1 MSTSLQ
7 ELKKRFLR
15 LLDEDVEFRYTVA
28 GYLGLSEI
36 LKRLDG
42 IEEEQVRLREEQAK
56 MREEQIRMREEF
68 SKRFEAHE
76 AEMRALREDFNKRFE
91 AHEAELRALREDF
104 NRMQKTIEDVQ
115 KTIADMQKTIADMQE
130 TIASMQLTIEGML
143 RAIERMDK
151 RLTRVEKTLEKL
163 TIDIEEEARS
173 IVAHRLRQ
181 MGYDIELDRL
191 QLPGVELDL
200 YGAIDDMC
208 VVGECGVRAG
218 PSLLEELKHKL
229 ETLKKL
235 YPSLLRPKTILVIYA
250 SLALP
255 ELVESAKRERV
266 WVLKATKDVVPPP
279 LP

>member
-1 MSTSLQ
+1 M
-7 ELKKRFLR
+7 
-15 LLDEDVEFRYTVA
+15 
-28 GYLGLSEI
+28 
-36 LKRLDG
+36 
-42 IEEEQVRLREEQAK
+42 
-56 MREEQIRMREEF
+56 
-68 SKRFEAHE
+68 
-76 AEMRALREDFNKRFE
+76 
-91 AHEAELRALREDF
+91 
-104 NRMQKTIEDVQ
+104 Q

-151 RLTRVEKTLEKL
+151 RLTRVEKMLEKL

-208 VVGECGVRAG
+208 VVGECSVRAG

-266 WVLKATKDVVPPP
+266 WVLKATKDVVPR
-279 LP
+279 LSHDARFSF

>member
-15 LLDEDVEFRYTVA
+15 LLDEDEEFRYTVA

-42 IEEEQVRLREEQAK
+42 IEEEQ
-56 MREEQIRMREEF
+56 IRMREEF

-76 AEMRALREDFNKRFE
+76 AEI
-91 AHEAELRALREDF
+91 RALREDF
-104 NRMQKTIEDVQ
+104 NRMQKTIEDMQ
-115 KTIADMQKTIADMQE
+115 KTIADMQKTIADMQK
-130 TIASMQLTIEGML
+130 TIERMQLTIEGIL

-151 RLTRVEKTLEKL
+151 RLTRVERTLEKL

-181 MGYDIELDRL
+181 MGHDITLDRL
-191 QLPGVELDL
+191 QLPGVELNL
-200 YGAIDDMC
+200 YGATDEIC
-208 VVGECGVRAG
+208 VIGECSVRAG
-218 PSLLEELKHKL
+218 PTLLEELKHKF
-229 ETLKKL
+229 ETLKKR
-235 YPSLLRPKTILVIYA
+235 YPDLIRPRTILVIYA

-255 ELVESAKRERV
+255 ELVESAKKAGV
-266 WVLKATKDVVPPP
+266 WVLKATKDIVPLRPSP
-279 LP
+279 